1 MKEFDITEFIC
12 EKLVGISN
20 IRSAHYISIFFG
32 DYKRCL
38 ARAKYGNDRG
48 NIIVGSPNFKKEDVT
63 CFSSFDDYRRM
74 IEKYPQFGISSYK
87 NVFLV
92 K

>member
-12 EKLVGISN
+12 EKLAGISN

-38 ARAKYGNDRG
+38 ARAKYGNG
-48 NIIVGSPNFKKEDVT
+48 
-63 CFSSFDDYRRM
+63 
-74 IEKYPQFGISSYK
+74 
-87 NVFLV
+87 
-92 K
+92 